1 VKNKKFLIA
10 ALFVGAHLFA
20 SEVTDNEIDKNLL
33 MINLGSVA
41 NVEDAKTQVRNF
53 YRSFD
58 IYTGLYQNRYYQ
70 YLVNIDPSMQ
80 TQALQAAQSSVN
92 DAYFVQKSTF
102 DYGIKLLES
111 SEPVVQNEAD
121 LVQSDANASSEVSNT
136 TDTLVQPTVANEIL
150 GTDSEIPQ
158 GQVKVDLIDAVL
170 QTLSRSYKV
179 KAAREKVVQAKHN
192 LEIAQAEFKP
202 TVDVGYYISGN
213 RREPGEPKGDGT
225 YDRAKH
231 FQEERAT
238 LTIDQNLYAGGES
251 SANLQKMQKEYML
264 AKNSYR
270 GLIESEIAKTIQA
283 YFDIVFRRDAL
294 KANEENI
301 AQLQKIL
308 EIVNAKFES
317 GALSLGELSSVEA
330 SISNAMSQLSRTKS
344 RYNTALEYYK
354 YITGRVF
361 ENTYPYEKD
370 IDIRLD
376 EFESLQKRAL
386 ENNNRLRGFVYQIAA
401 KKDSL
406 DIAKAAFKPKIAL
419 QLFAQKTIDEEDFQ
433 FDENEYMVRLDLS
446 YNLYNGGRDKAAYMK
461 AYSSI
466 QESAYEKE
474 AEILEIIWNL
484 EKLHTSLS
492 SLQESL
498 KSIKD
503 EVNSSIKMVDSYW
516 EGFRYG
522 EQDLYILLQAQRQL
536 NSAQLQ
542 YIDSRQSSITEYFK
556 ILEVSGELIEY
567 FGIDIEN
574 DKFLDMAQGRY
585 YKKLLAQ
592 NTQSKEL
599 SLPFEIEENQN
610 EVAAQPEEK
619 SQKQEETTSAIK
631 ELLSYE
637 ERYLMHEKSDFSVV
651 FEGFNDIYEALAF
664 IDDTKIQKNAFIY
677 KSLQNEKI
685 RFNVA
690 YNTFTSRQEATDA
703 SLTIDF
709 TQYENKTV
717 QSVQEVQKAYN
728 AFFETALVQKSS
740 IKPPAVEKK
749 VVQKAFETDAAFK
762 ALFLNADENFYTIN
776 VTTFQN
782 IKDAAN
788 VVENYDIAQQSFVFS
803 YGDNVKLFK
812 LMHGVYETYEQAQNA
827 LQSLGLIRE
836 NFLPV
841 IEKIGRKQELYKRY
855 NQR

>member
-1 VKNKKFLIA
+1 VKSKKFFLA
-10 ALFVGAHLFA
+10 TLFVGMQLFA
-20 SEVTDNEIDKNLL
+20 GEVIDKEIDKNLL

-53 YRSFD
+53 YGSFD

-70 YLVNIDPSMQ
+70 YLVNIDPNMQ
-80 TQALQAAQSSVN
+80 TQALQAAQSRVN

-111 SEPVVQNEAD
+111 SEPAVQNEAA
-121 LVQSDANASSEVSNT
+121 LVQSDANASSEVLNT
-136 TDTLVQPTVANEIL
+136 PDTLVQTTVANEIL
-150 GTDSEIPQ
+150 EETEAIPQ
-158 GQVKVDLIDAVL
+158 GHVKVDLIDAVL

-179 KAAREKVVQAKHN
+179 KAAREKIVQAKHN
-192 LEIAQAEFKP
+192 LEMAQAEFKP

-270 GLIESEIAKTIQA
+270 GLIESEISKTIQA

-294 KANEENI
+294 KVNEENI

-308 EIVNAKFES
+308 EIVNVKFES

-370 IDIRLD
+370 IDIRLE
-376 EFESLQKRAL
+376 EFELLQKRAL

-406 DIAKAAFKPKIAL
+406 AIAKAAFKPKVGL

-446 YNLYNGGRDKAAYMK
+446 YNLYNGGKDKAAYMK
-461 AYSSI
+461 AFSSI

-503 EVNSSIKMVDSYW
+503 EVNSSIQMVDSYW

-536 NSAQLQ
+536 NTAQLQ

-585 YKKLLAQ
+585 YKRLLAQ
-592 NTQSKEL
+592 NTQKEEL
-599 SLPFEIEENQN
+599 SLPFAIEQTKQEQS
-610 EVAAQPEEK
+610 EKTEQKPEETEQ
-619 SQKQEETTSAIK
+619 SVSAIT
-631 ELLSYE
+631 ELLFYE

-651 FEGFNDIYEALAF
+651 FEGFDDIYGALAF
-664 IDDTKIQKNAFIY
+664 IEATKIQKNAFIY
-677 KSLQNEKI
+677 KSLHNETVT
-685 RFNVA
+685 FNVA
-690 YNTFTSRQEATDA
+690 FNTYKSRQEAADA
-703 SLTIDF
+703 TLLSRF
-709 TQYENKTV
+709 ASHRNKTV
-717 QSVQEVQKAYN
+717 KSVEEVQKAYKT
-728 AFFETALVQKSS
+728 FFETALVQKSS
-740 IKPPAVEKK
+740 IKPRIVEKA
-749 VVQKAFETDAAFK
+749 VVAKPFETNEEFK
-762 ALFLNADENFYTIN
+762 QLFLNADENFYTIN

-782 IKDAAN
+782 IEDAAN
-788 VVENYDIAQQSFVFS
+788 VVKNYDIAKQSFVFS
-803 YGDNVKLFK
+803 YGENIVLTK
-812 LMHGVYETYEQAQNA
+812 LMYGVYQTYDQAQDA
-827 LQSLGLIRE
+827 LQSLGFIQE

-855 NQR
+855 HQR